1 MSPSCSS
8 TSMTGAV
15 NLVIFGGTGDLAM
28 RKIHPALSVLFQNEL
43 VRPESRILALGRTDM
58 TSEDYQ
64 RFMEEKLS
72 GKIQPSALKELVS
85 RVRYMR
91 LDPDQPESGAHLA
104 GILKEMDADRP
115 KNRLFYL
122 SVPPTAY
129 IPLVMLLGE
138 AGLGRDGNGRST
150 RIVVEKP
157 FGRDLPTAREL
168 DKVLHRFFEE
178 RQIFRI
184 DHYMAKETVQ
194 NILLLRFANAL
205 FEPVWNRRYIDH
217 ISITAAESLGIGHR
231 SGFYDQA
238 GVLRDMFQN
247 HMMMLLA
254 LCAMEP
260 PSLFEAERVRDE
272 RAKVFRALRPL
283 DPDNLEE
290 NLVLGQYGPGVIDGQ
305 PVPGYL
311 EEPGVRPNSLMPTY
325 AWLKVYLDNW
335 RWQGVPFYLCS
346 GKRLRTK
353 HTEIAVQF
361 RDVPVSMFRR
371 TGPVAPNRLVLGI
384 HPEEVVRLE
393 VQTKSQGPRLCL
405 EPRHMEF
412 AYGSPGQDRV
422 DDYAKVLLDCVNG
435 DQTLFWRQDAVELCW
450 EFLTP
455 ILNVCDCPEG
465 SPPLHPYPAGS
476 NGPAKAQEMR
486 P

>member
-1 MSPSCSS
+1 MSPSCPI
-8 TSMTGAV
+8 TPTADPV

-28 RKIHPALSVLFQNEL
+28 RKIYPALSVLFQNGL
-43 VRPESRILALGRTDM
+43 LSPDSRIVASGRTDM
-58 TSEDYQ
+58 SPEEYQ
-64 RFMEEKLS
+64 RLVREKLS
-72 GKIQPSALKELVS
+72 GALRPPALDELVS
-85 RVRYMR
+85 RVSYARI
-91 LDPDQPESGAHLA
+91 DPQCPESGGRLA
-104 GILKEMDADRP
+104 ALLDEMDADRP
-115 KNRLFYL
+115 RNRLFYL
-122 SVPPTAY
+122 SVPPAAY
-129 IPLVMLLGE
+129 IPLVTLLGE
-138 AGLGRDGNGRST
+138 AGLAREGGGRST

-157 FGRDLPTAREL
+157 FGRDLSTAREL
-168 DKVLHRFFEE
+168 DRVLHRFFAE
-178 RQIFRI
+178 RRIFRI

-217 ISITAAESLGIGHR
+217 IRITAAESLGIGHR

-260 PSLFEAERVRDE
+260 PSVFEAERVRDE

-283 DPDNLEE
+283 DPDALEDS
-290 NLVLGQYGPGVIDGQ
+290 LVLGQYGPGVIDGQ

-311 EEPGVRPNSLMPTY
+311 EEPGVRAGSLMPTY
-325 AWLKVYLDNW
+325 AWMKIFLDNW

-353 HTEIAVQF
+353 HTEIEVQF
-361 RDVPVSMFRR
+361 RDVPVSMFRG
-371 TGPVAPNRLVLGI
+371 TGPVMPNRLVLGI

-393 VQTKSQGPRLCL
+393 VQTKSQGPSLCL
-405 EPRHMEF
+405 ELRHLEF
-412 AYGSPGQDRV
+412 AYGSAGQDRV

-455 ILNVCDCPEG
+455 VLNVCDCPEG

-476 NGPAKAQEMR
+476 DGPDIVLEMR